1 MKGQRQPK
9 TRAKAKSKGRKWQA
23 NTRAKTKCNDK
34 GKGKDKVKDKGK
46 VRIKDNGKD
55 TGKRKDNGKVMAES
69 KDNGLEV
76 ESKNERKWQCN
87 GTGKSM
93 FQVFGR
99 DLVTMHGE
107 VEGESMVLVHGTG
120 LTAFSGRN
128 PDAFMNEA
136 VQVDFV
142 HGKPYEGF
150 MKTNK

>member
-9 TRAKAKSKGRKWQA
+9 AAAIGKAKSKGRNWQA
-23 NTRAKTKCNDK
+23 KTRAKTKCNDK

-46 VRIKDNGKD
+46 ARIKDNGKD
-55 TGKRKDNGKVMAES
+55 TGQRKDNGKVMAES
-69 KDNGLEV
+69 KD
-76 ESKNERKWQCN
+76 K
-87 GTGKSM
+87 GKSLF

-107 VEGESMVLVHGTG
+107 VEGESMVLVHGTD

-128 PDAFMNEA
+128 PDDFVNEA